1 MIDLESM
8 NQSLGLAQIKKIFGR
23 DDVPSEAHSFGTWK
37 SYLQHLQNQ
46 FGCVFFLLLHCSYDF
61 EDNPTTTQFYTELLK
76 WWSDVREK
84 FVTERVR
91 NNVWNNKEIRIN
103 NIIACFYIKKKS
115 FELVLSKLLTF
126 LRELNNVDS
135 FKIISKKINRANS
148 DIPQL
153 PILEQN

>member
-8 NQSLGLAQIKKIFGR
+8 NQSLGLTQIKKSLGEMTSHQKLTPVVHGKAIYNIFR
-23 DDVPSEAHSFGTWK
+23 INLD
-37 SYLQHLQNQ
+37 
-46 FGCVFFLLLHCSYDF
+46 VFFLLLHCSYDF

-76 WWSDVREK
+76 WWPDVREK
-84 FVTERVR
+84 FVTERVQR

-103 NIIACFYIKKKS
+103 NIIACFYIKKS

-135 FKIISKKINRANS
+135 FKIIAKKINRANS